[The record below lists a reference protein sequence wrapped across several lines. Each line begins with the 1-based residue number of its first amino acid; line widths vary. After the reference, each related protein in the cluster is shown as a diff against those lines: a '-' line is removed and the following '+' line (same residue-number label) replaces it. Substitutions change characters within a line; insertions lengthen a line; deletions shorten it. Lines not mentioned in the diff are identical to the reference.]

1 MKYIKTLTSFILAL
15 SIVTPAAAQTDN
27 ESIASDGINAGFF
40 DTDNI
45 YSGFRLPPLGQLFEN
60 AMTNPTV
67 EMLAREEAI
76 QRELVKKE
84 KLSILQF
91 VNGHANYTYGIMDNY
106 GSNSTVTSPIYYQYM
121 GSKQSY
127 WNFGA
132 SLSVPLDE
140 AFDYHGRVRRQQLA
154 ADKARL
160 QKEIAYEE
168 LKQRI
173 ASLYV
178 RIENNL
184 IALKTSSEHA
194 AAYKGAGHLTNEE
207 FKMGDITVRDLAE
220 TKRWEYD
227 AIVRYQDLQST
238 ITTDIL
244 ILEILTHTPIITNVI
259 VDMKLDEDKK

>member
-1 MKYIKTLTSFILAL
+1 MMKRTLYTILISLSAL
-15 SIVTPAAAQTDN
+15 ATTAQTN
-27 ESIASDGINAGFF
+27 NSSLANDGVIAGFF
-40 DTDNI
+40 DTDDI

-67 EMLAREEAI
+67 EILAREEAI

-84 KLSILQF
+84 KKSYLEF
-91 VNGHANYTYGIMDNY
+91 FTGHANYTYGIMDNY

-121 GSKQSY
+121 GSQQSY
-127 WNFGA
+127 WNLGA
-132 SLSVPLDE
+132 SVSVPLDV
-140 AFDYHGRVRRQQLA
+140 AFDYHGRVRRQKLN

-160 QKEIAYEE
+160 EKEMAYEE
-168 LKQRI
+168 LKQKI

-184 IALKTSSEHA
+184 IALKISSEHA
-194 AAYKGAGHLTNEE
+194 AAYKGAGELTNEE
-207 FKMGDITVRDLAE
+207 FKMGDVSVRDLAE

-227 AIVRYQDLQST
+227 AIVRYQELQST

-244 ILEILTHTPIITNVI
+244 VLEILTHTPIITNVI
-259 VDMKLDEDKK
+259 VDMKLEEEKK

>member
-1 MKYIKTLTSFILAL
+1 MKFRYLSGLLLLAATMTTAQAQEGGSTL
-15 SIVTPAAAQTDN
+15 
-27 ESIASDGINAGFF
+27 ASSGVNAGFF
-40 DTDNI
+40 DTEGM

-67 EMLAREEAI
+67 EILAREEAI

-84 KLSILQF
+84 KRSLLEF
-91 VNGHANYTYGIMDNY
+91 FTGHANYTYGIMDNY

-121 GSKQSY
+121 GSQQSY

-132 SLSVPLDE
+132 SVSVPLGD
-140 AFDYHGRVRRQQLA
+140 AFDYRGRVRRQQLN

-160 QKEIAYEE
+160 QKEMAFEE
-168 LKQRI
+168 LKQKI
-173 ASLYV
+173 ATLYV

-194 AAYKGAGHLTNEE
+194 AAYKGAGELTNEE
-207 FKMGDITVRDLAE
+207 FKMGDVSVRDLAE

-227 AIVRYQDLQST
+227 AIVRYQELQST

-259 VDMKLDEDKK
+259 VDMSLDSEDK